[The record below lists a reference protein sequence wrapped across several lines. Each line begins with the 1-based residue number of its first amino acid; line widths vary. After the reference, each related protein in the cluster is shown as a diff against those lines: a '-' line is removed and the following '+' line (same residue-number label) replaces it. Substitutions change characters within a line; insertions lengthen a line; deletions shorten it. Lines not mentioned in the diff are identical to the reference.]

1 MISMII
7 TMIINM
13 INMII
18 IGMFQIAM
26 IDTIT
31 KLAPPRL
38 AATAISIMAT
48 LVWVIG
54 KGVKL
59 VTSFNLDI

>member
-1 MISMII
+1 
-7 TMIINM
+7 
-13 INMII
+13 
-18 IGMFQIAM
+18 M

-54 KGVKL
+54 KGVRL
-59 VTSFNLDI
+59 VQLIMQMIRMIIHGDRQGGEIILI

>member
-1 MISMII
+1 
-7 TMIINM
+7 
-13 INMII
+13 
-18 IGMFQIAM
+18 M

-54 KGVKL
+54 KGVSL
-59 VTSFNLDI
+59 EHLELRILNR